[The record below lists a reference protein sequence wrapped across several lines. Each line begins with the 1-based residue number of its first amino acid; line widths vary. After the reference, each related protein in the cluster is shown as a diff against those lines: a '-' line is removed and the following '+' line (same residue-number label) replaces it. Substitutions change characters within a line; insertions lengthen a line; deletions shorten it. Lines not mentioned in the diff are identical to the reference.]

1 MNRFIRYSA
10 IGALAAG
17 IFAAAPAAAFDY
29 AGKRITLVIGY
40 GFGGTY
46 GKYARTMADHMRNF
60 IPGRPTIIVQSM
72 PGAGGIKMTNFA
84 GSVMAG
90 NGFNIFMPPDTTIVS
105 QLLRPGKVKYDARN
119 FRWLGASNQTNVIY
133 VVRNDTGIKKITD
146 LKTMPVIAGHTGPG
160 STAYLMPTLTK
171 AMLGYDKLKIIG
183 GYKGSSKTLLA
194 MEQGEITSAAFNWL
208 AWNSIRPQ
216 WFEQKTSF
224 ATPILQMGVWK
235 DPDLPNI
242 PMLNDMVKGE
252 DKAVVSFMS
261 SLGIIGRGLAL
272 PPGTPKEVLDIL
284 RPAFAKM
291 VKSDAY
297 KKDAIKRRLRVLVT
311 SGEEIDK
318 FVVQAFKD
326 ADEKVVAR
334 ARKMIFGK

>member
-1 MNRFIRYSA
+1 
-10 IGALAAG
+10 
-17 IFAAAPAAAFDY
+17 
-29 AGKRITLVIGY
+29 
-40 GFGGTY
+40 
-46 GKYARTMADHMRNF
+46 
-60 IPGRPTIIVQSM
+60 
-72 PGAGGIKMTNFA
+72 
-84 GSVMAG
+84 
-90 NGFNIFMPPDTTIVS
+90 
-105 QLLRPGKVKYDARN
+105 
-119 FRWLGASNQTNVIY
+119 
-133 VVRNDTGIKKITD
+133 
-146 LKTMPVIAGHTGPG
+146 MPVIAGHTGPG

-216 WFEQKTSF
+216 WFDPKTSF

-235 DPDLPNI
+235 DPDLPNV
-242 PMLNDMVKGE
+242 PMLNDMVKGK